1 MKRLLLVID
10 SRREKGERKDG
21 HQRGTVDIYIYIYID
36 RKKEEQEGRIESKD
50 VKEVG
55 KITRTIFFRRCFSL
69 LFGSDEWI
77 LTSKL

>member
-1 MKRLLLVID
+1 MDEAASPSDRL
-10 SRREKGERKDG
+10 EEGEGKGKTATSEE
-21 HQRGTVDIYIYIYID
+21 QWIYIYIY

>member
-21 HQRGTVDIYIYIYID
+21 HQRGTVDIYIY

>member
-1 MKRLLLVID
+1 MDEAASPSDRLEEGEGGKE
-10 SRREKGERKDG
+10 RRPPARNSG
-21 HQRGTVDIYIYIYID
+21 YIY

>member
-10 SRREKGERKDG
+10 SRRGKEERKDG
-21 HQRGTVDIYIYIYID
+21 HQRGTVDIYIY

>member
-21 HQRGTVDIYIYIYID
+21 HQRGTVDIYID

-50 VKEVG
+50 VKEMG

>member
-1 MKRLLLVID
+1 MKRLLLAID
-10 SRREKGERKDG
+10 SRRGKGERKDG
-21 HQRGTVDIYIYIYID
+21 HQRGTVDIYIY